1 MYASIVVGT
10 DGSATAAAAVRR
22 AAEVAKAFS
31 APLHVVSAY
40 RLPLRTGAEGAPE
53 AALAL
58 ADLGDW
64 VLALQAETEAV
75 LERVRE
81 QLGTEGVKVKTHAL
95 AGHPATAIL
104 DVARAEGADLVVVG
118 NKGMQG
124 AKRILGSVPNS
135 VSHHAPCDV
144 LIVHTT

>member
-10 DGSATAAAAVRR
+10 DGSATAAAAVHR

-40 RLPLRTGAEGAPE
+40 RLPLRTGAEAAPE

-64 VLALQAETEAV
+64 VLALQVETEAV

-81 QLGTEGVKVKTHAL
+81 QLGAEGVKVATHAL
-95 AGHPATAIL
+95 PGHPATAIL

-135 VSHHAPCDV
+135 ISHHAPCDV